1 MKFLTLT
8 FFSILSVLNNAQKI
22 EFEFDYSQ
30 FAYDSTSNFI
40 EFYYSFN
47 QASLSLFETDTSKY
61 IQGILNVS
69 ITDSTSGE
77 VIVNRDWIIHNEI
90 EDTLFLRSN
99 LIGLLGFI
107 LNEGVYRC
115 EFTGIDSKNPISKKI
130 ISDVL
135 HIQPFLKIQSSISDI
150 QLASRILQDSENT
163 ASVFYKNSY
172 EIIPMPTAIFGE
184 GQPVLFYYTE
194 LYNLLKGDADS
205 DIKLEQIVFNSR
217 GASVSISSKKIN
229 RKMDSRVEVG
239 KVLVH
244 KMPTDTYTLVLN
256 LVDSVANYGVSSRKK
271 FFVYN
276 PSVVSVDTFFQQTTS
291 TLGTMFGAMSDEELD
306 DLFSKSRYLAT
317 PNEINQYSKMSNEE
331 GKREFLNQFWE
342 TRDDNPNDYRNE
354 YFLSYLKRIDES
366 NLRYH
371 ALGRDGWETD
381 RGRVYLMYGDPNEIE
396 RYPNETETR
405 PYEIWSYHEL
415 EGGVYFIFADI
426 TGFSDYQLVHST
438 KRGELRD
445 DNWQRRIVVH

>member
-1 MKFLTLT
+1 
-8 FFSILSVLNNAQKI
+8 
-22 EFEFDYSQ
+22 
-30 FAYDSTSNFI
+30 
-40 EFYYSFN
+40 
-47 QASLSLFETDTSKY
+47 
-61 IQGILNVS
+61 
-69 ITDSTSGE
+69 
-77 VIVNRDWIIHNEI
+77 
-90 EDTLFLRSN
+90 
-99 LIGLLGFI
+99 
-107 LNEGVYRC
+107 
-115 EFTGIDSKNPISKKI
+115 
-130 ISDVL
+130 
-135 HIQPFLKIQSSISDI
+135 
-150 QLASRILQDSENT
+150 
-163 ASVFYKNSY
+163 
-172 EIIPMPTAIFGE
+172 MPTAIFGE

-194 LYNLLKGDADS
+194 LYNLSKGDAGNDL
-205 DIKLEQIVFNSR
+205 KLEQIVFNSR
-217 GASVSISSKKIN
+217 GVLVSTSSKKIN
-229 RKMDSRVEVG
+229 RKIDSRVEVG

-256 LVDSVANYGVSSRKK
+256 LIDSVANYGVSSRKK

-317 PNEINQYSKMSNEE
+317 PNETNQYSKLSNEE
-331 GKREFLNQFWE
+331 GKREFLHQFWE
-342 TRDDNPNDYRNE
+342 TRDNNPNDYRNE
-354 YFLSYLKRIDES
+354 FFLSYLKRIDES

-371 ALGRDGWETD
+371 ALGREGWETD